1 MSRASKAFA
10 ALSRG
15 AANMYKDK
23 IFREEK
29 AAEKDKATMDRYAA
43 ILSSIDKEMS
53 SILQNP
59 FAGIDTERM
68 DTLKVMK
75 NALVDALESGS
86 PIPSEKLSILETYT
100 DTPSGETQTEG
111 GGGDSESSI
120 SRWIG
125 SNFSPQQLDEFQKR
139 APGFIK
145 FLLTGYLD
153 SLIPRWLNS
162 QIDKQVNYENL
173 DKFINHV
180 KEHGWKQVFAQHA
193 IPEPP
198 EINQAAALPDQSPA
212 YSAPEVYYQVHGQE
226 ANIAQ
231 DPKIKAGLINMNT
244 RPR

>member
-29 AAEKDKATMDRYAA
+29 AAEKDKAVMDRYAA

-59 FAGIDTERM
+59 FAGIDTKRM
-68 DTLKVMK
+68 DTLKIMK
-75 NALVDALESGS
+75 DELVDALQSGN
-86 PIPSEKLSILETYT
+86 PIPSDKLRILENYT
-100 DTPSGETQTEG
+100 DTSSKKKEEKGD
-111 GGGDSESSI
+111 GDSESSI
-120 SRWIG
+120 SSWIG
-125 SNFSPQQLDEFQKR
+125 ANFSTQQLDEFQKR
-139 APGFIK
+139 APGFMK

-173 DKFINHV
+173 DKFIDHV
-180 KEHGWKQVFAQHA
+180 KEHGWTQVFAEHA
-193 IPEPP
+193 IPEPQK
-198 EINQAAALPDQSPA
+198 INQAAALPDQSPA
-212 YSAPEVYYQVHGQE
+212 YSDPEVYYQVHGQA
-226 ANIAQ
+226 ANITQ
-231 DPKIKAGLINMNT
+231 DPSNKTGLINMNT